1 MRLKIATG
9 IVIFALVLT
18 VFIAGC
24 TSTQNST
31 QNQGNSTA
39 TLSNSISISA
49 QTVQSPQ
56 QIGNSSIFGTPKSGD
71 EFVMYN
77 VTLTNINAVDGPATY
92 AGKFT
97 VQDTNNNSYGVS
109 NTVQTEYLGHAFPS
123 TGDVLA
129 PGEKMNGLIVFEV
142 PQGTKLVTMTYYDHN
157 LITEATFRQVT
168 NL

>member
-1 MRLKIATG
+1 VRLKIATG
-9 IVIFALVLT
+9 ILILALLT

-49 QTVQSPQ
+49 QAVQSPQ
-56 QIGNSSIFGTPKSGD
+56 QIGNSSIFGIPKSGD
-71 EFVMYN
+71 DFVMYN
-77 VTLTNINAVDGPATY
+77 VTLANINAVEGPATT
-92 AGKFT
+92 ASKFT

-109 NTVQTEYLGHAFPS
+109 ETIQTEYLGHAFPS
-123 TGDVLA
+123 SGDVLA
-129 PGEKMNGLIVFEV
+129 PGERMNGLIVFEV
-142 PQGTKLVTMTYYDHN
+142 PQGVKLVTMTYYDHN
-157 LITEATFRQVT
+157 LITDATFRQVT